1 MDGPGHD
8 SLQNIPSTLPVKFLH
23 FRSKISM
30 DQLNGLKICINQ
42 YSALKEAV
50 IYRIAISKS
59 WFLVATQCNNFWI
72 NDIPMLGHFNI
83 NFQNSTARD
92 IVLHDGFIFENTL

>member
-1 MDGPGHD
+1 MDKY
-8 SLQNIPSTLPVKFLH
+8 SVKTWM
-23 FRSKISM
+23 K
-30 DQLNGLKICINQ
+30 
-42 YSALKEAV
+42 AEV

-72 NDIPMLGHFNI
+72 NDIPMLGNFNI

-92 IVLHDGFIFENTL
+92 IVLHDGFMIFCLIIKMLALI